1 MAEFSLE
8 SGRDGSL
15 LHLRPVGELDLVAAY
30 ELEKASEAIDGR
42 DVTQVVLDLRGLTFI
57 DSTGLHTLV
66 RAASRARRHDCRL
79 VVVRA
84 PVEMDR
90 VFAMTGTYEGMVVV
104 DTPEEA
110 LARLQATI

>member
-8 SGRDGSL
+8 SGRDGSI

-30 ELEKASEAIDGR
+30 ELEKAAEEIDGHEIK
-42 DVTQVVLDLRGLTFI
+42 QVVIDLRGLTFI

-66 RAASRARRHDCRL
+66 RAASRARRQDCQL
-79 VVVRA
+79 VIVRA
-84 PVEMDR
+84 PVEMER

-110 LARLQATI
+110 MARLQATT